1 MGKCWAATTRLL
13 HVDFSFLTSFL
24 LATRRRHTMTTKIN
38 FADIIKVIKVYLN
51 FHPDCFPIILS
62 FENHCS
68 VPYQEVM
75 AKTCVDVLGDRLYIP
90 TEASLF
96 GRLPSPQE

>member
-1 MGKCWAATTRLL
+1 
-13 HVDFSFLTSFL
+13 
-24 LATRRRHTMTTKIN
+24 MTTKIR

-51 FHPDCFPIILS
+51 FHPDCYPIILS

-75 AKTCVDVLGDRLYIP
+75 ARVCVDVLGDRLYVP
-90 TEASLF
+90 TEQSLF